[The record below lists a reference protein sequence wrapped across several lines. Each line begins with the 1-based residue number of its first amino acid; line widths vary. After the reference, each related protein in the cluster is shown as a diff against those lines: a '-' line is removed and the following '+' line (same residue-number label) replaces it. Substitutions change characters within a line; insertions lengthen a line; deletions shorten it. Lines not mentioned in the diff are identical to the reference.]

1 MSNIYI
7 IGVGMI
13 RFNKYPDRTVQD
25 MAHESIELVLKDA
38 GLVKEDL
45 EAAFFSNSFWGMFD
59 NQHSIRGEVVLRNMG
74 IGEIPVTNVENA
86 CAGGSTA
93 LHMAYTGI
101 RAGMYDVALAIGSE
115 KITNPNKALSLAA
128 YGTGMDVANFSKHI
142 EKLLEMSETLTVK
155 IPDDQTAPGKD
166 RSIFMDAYALGAR
179 WHMSRFGTTQ
189 RQLAEICAK
198 NHFHGS
204 LNPMAQYQ
212 KDMTVEEVLADRPI
226 AYPLTRAMCA
236 PVGDGGAA
244 VIVCS
249 EKYLKKMKNAL
260 PVRIRASVLGTGRD
274 RSLDDPDIGE
284 RLVRKAYNMAGVGPE
299 DISLAEL
306 HDATSYGEL
315 HQTEAMGFCPI
326 GEGGP
331 FVESGA
337 TKLGGKMPVNVS
349 GGLECKG
356 HPIGASGLSQI
367 YEIVTQL
374 RGNAGQSQ
382 VEGARVGLAENG
394 GGSIGVEEAAMCI
407 HILEKV

>member
-212 KDMTVEEVLADRPI
+212 QDMTVEEVLADRPI
-226 AYPLTRAMCA
+226 SYPLTRAMCA
-236 PVGDGGAA
+236 PIGDGGAA